1 MGTREAQA
9 KAARTKAE
17 NAERKRQEGAH
28 LATQTEGKNRLSDK
42 ACIDRN
48 WTMGSG
54 GRAAKHRALQN
65 AGKLG

>member
-1 MGTREAQA
+1 MGTWEAQA

-54 GRAAKHRALQN
+54 G
-65 AGKLG
+65 